1 MFEGRWQVAE
11 EINMKTNSKQK
22 NVLLFFL
29 FLFLLSII
37 YVPEVDR
44 VGQLTYLERWVF
56 IWDLLTDIH
65 LKILFIEW
73 VGIFVLGGG
82 LFFYFKE

>member
-1 MFEGRWQVAE
+1 
-11 EINMKTNSKQK
+11 MKINSKQK
-22 NVLLFFL
+22 NALLFFL
-29 FLFLLSII
+29 FLFLTSIL

-44 VGQLTYLERWVF
+44 VGQLTYLEGWVF
-56 IWDLLTDIH
+56 IWDLFTDIH

>member
-1 MFEGRWQVAE
+1 MFEVWWTITE
-11 EINMKTNSKQK
+11 EMNMKINSKQK

-29 FLFLLSII
+29 FLFLISIV

-44 VGQLTYLERWVF
+44 VGQLTYLEGWVF
-56 IWDLLTDIH
+56 IWDLFTDIY
-65 LKILFIEW
+65 LKILFVEW
-73 VGIFVLGGG
+73 FGIFVLGGG